1 MHVLLGVSSGIA
13 IYKAVDLV
21 SKLRK
26 EGFQIDVIMTEN
38 ASKLISP
45 SVFSAVGNCNVY
57 TNTFSVNNGWI
68 IHTELSQKTDVF
80 VLAPATA
87 NTIAKIAS
95 GIADNLL
102 TTVSLAVPKSTPK
115 ILVPTMNTRML
126 ENPITQK
133 NIEIL
138 KNIGWFIAEPE
149 EGHLACGEIGKGRY
163 PENQKIV
170 EAIKILTTPKI
181 LENKKVLVTA
191 GPTREKIDPIRF
203 ISNYSSGKMGYSI
216 AKVAKRLG
224 AYVCLISGPTCLEK
238 PYFIDEFIEITS
250 SNEMYEKVL
259 SKYQDYD
266 IIIMTAAIA
275 DFKVKNTSNEK
286 IKKDNFNLIL
296 ELERTKDVL
305 YELGKIKKGNQIL
318 IGFAAETENLLENAQ
333 EKLIKK
339 NADYIIAN
347 NAKEVMGKDFTKI
360 YIISKTKIDEIEG
373 SKEEVAEKIFKTII

>member
-26 EGFQIDVIMTEN
+26 ESFQIDIIMTEN

-57 TNTFSVNNGWI
+57 TNTFNVNNGWI
-68 IHTELSQKTDVF
+68 IHTELSQKTDIF

-102 TTVSLAVPKSTPK
+102 TTVALAIPNATPK
-115 ILVPTMNTRML
+115 ILVPTMNSRML
-126 ENPITQK
+126 ENLITQK

-138 KNIGWFIAEPE
+138 KNNGWYVTEPE

-170 EAIKILTTPKI
+170 ETIKFLTAPKI
-181 LENKKVLVTA
+181 LKNKKVLVTA
-191 GPTREKIDPIRF
+191 GPTREKIDPIRY

-238 PYFIDEFIEITS
+238 PYLIDDFIEVTS
-250 SNEMYEKVL
+250 SQEMYEIVL
-259 SKYQDYD
+259 SKFLEYD

-275 DFKVKNTSNEK
+275 DFKVKNTSNKK
-286 IKKDNFNLIL
+286 IKKENFNLIL
-296 ELERTKDVL
+296 ELERTMDVL
-305 YELGKIKKGNQIL
+305 SELGKNKKENQIL
-318 IGFAAETENLLENAQ
+318 IGFAAETENFIEYGK
-333 EKLIKK
+333 EKLLKK

-347 NAKEVMGKDFTKI
+347 NAKEVMGKDFTKV
-360 YIISKTKIDEIEG
+360 YVISKTKIEELEG
-373 SKEEVAEKIFKTII
+373 SKEKVAEEIFKIII